1 VTEVSLIEDLLNL
14 AVETGLK
21 LGAEYVEARYHVN
34 RSFNITT
41 RNGLLISASSRVS
54 RGVGVRVL
62 VNGSLGFAATDK
74 LDKESIRETIEKA
87 YSSAKAL
94 SKLIKVGYS
103 FSRERVGKAKYS
115 VVQRKSFENISLEE
129 KLDLHREL
137 TKRVAESI
145 KETKLI
151 SLLFNYSENFEEKV
165 IINSD
170 GAYVESLIPRVAGFI
185 NLAIAHP
192 QMGSLQKTEFI
203 GGSGGYEIIDEANIL
218 NNIPELAATMEKILL
233 KGKEPPKEPIDVVL
247 GSEIVGLVMHES
259 VGHPLEADRVLGR
272 EAAQAGES
280 YVKPHMV
287 GSEKI
292 GNIHATVIDDPTI
305 PGSYGFF
312 LYDDE
317 GVAARPKY
325 LYRNGVI
332 NELLHNRYT
341 AKIFGVRSNASAR
354 AMDYASEPIIRMS
367 NTYLEPGDRSFE
379 ELIEDIK
386 HGIFIKSY
394 MEWNIDDIRW
404 GQRYGGLEAYEIVN
418 GELKEYIRN
427 PVVEFTTK
435 TFFSN
440 IIAKTKDLRFYAAT
454 CGKGEP
460 SQGVPVWLGGPD
472 VRLSKMRLG
481 VAGVY

>member
-1 VTEVSLIEDLLNL
+1 MNL
-14 AVETGLK
+14 AIETGLK

-41 RNGLLISASSRVS
+41 RNGLLISANTRVS

-74 LDKESIRETIEKA
+74 LDKESVREVVEKA
-87 YSSAKAL
+87 YSSAKAM
-94 SKLIKVGYS
+94 SKLIKVGYG
-103 FSRERVGKAKYS
+103 FSSERVGKAKYS
-115 VVQRKSFENISLEE
+115 VIQKKSFLNISLEN

-137 TKRVAESI
+137 AKRVAESI
-145 KETKLI
+145 RESKLV
-151 SLLFNYSENFEEKV
+151 SLLFNYSENVEEK
-165 IINSD
+165 IIVNSD
-170 GAYVESLIPRVAGFI
+170 GAYVESIIPRVAGFI
-185 NLAIAHP
+185 NLVIAHP
-192 QMGSLQKTEFI
+192 QKGSLQKAEFI
-203 GGSGGYEIIDEANIL
+203 GGSGGYEIVDEEDVLSSIPFLAN
-218 NNIPELAATMEKILL
+218 TMERILL
-233 KGKEPPKEPIDVVL
+233 EGKEPPKEPIDVVL

-280 YVKPHMV
+280 YVKPDMI

-292 GNIHATVIDDPTI
+292 GNVHATVIDDPTI

-332 NELLHNRYT
+332 NELLHNRFT
-341 AKIFGVRSNASAR
+341 ARIFGVRSNASSR

-367 NTYLEPGDRSFE
+367 NTYLESGDRNFE
-379 ELIEDIK
+379 ELIEDIR
-386 HGIFIKSY
+386 HGVFIKSY

-418 GELKEYIRN
+418 GELRGFIRN
-427 PVVEFTTK
+427 PVIEFTTK

-440 IIAKTKDLRFYAAT
+440 IVAKSKDLRFKAGT

-460 SQGVPVWLGGPD
+460 AQGVPVWHGGPD
-472 VRLSKMRLG
+472 VRLTKMRIG
-481 VAGVY
+481 VITT